1 MSSIS
6 ALASRCRAFVSCSG
20 PRGFHAAGRAA
31 GASLLFSPVLYYLL
45 AATAPLPAAPV
56 TISAANPALLPTS
69 AASGRASELEL
80 QIHQYETLYYASR
93 AKATTDGD
101 WSQLDAAVV
110 TNAAAWPELVSYYS
124 WLRLKYRRQGSEAFR
139 YPSVLRSEIEAY
151 LAAPPPQPAV
161 PLGQPARAA
170 NWEITALGAVGLGKA
185 PLVWSKGGV
194 ALPPTQSWIKV
205 SVRVKNAGTESAY
218 MYPCDFEVDDSQ
230 GRPYTCPKSPA
241 AVSYSAFAGASP
253 LAELVRP
260 GATVEY
266 WLIFDVAPDA
276 SQLQLVYKPGGG
288 AVFDLWR

>member
-1 MSSIS
+1 MWSIP
-6 ALASRCRAFVSCSG
+6 ALASRWRLFVSESG
-20 PRGFHAAGRAA
+20 RRRFRAARRAA
-31 GASLLFSPVLYYLL
+31 GASLLVSPFLLYLVT
-45 AATAPLPAAPV
+45 AAAPLPLEPV
-56 TISAANPALLPTS
+56 TPSATNGMLLPTS
-69 AASGRASELEL
+69 VSVGRASELAL
-80 QIHQYETLYYASR
+80 QIHQYETLYYAHR
-93 AKATTDGD
+93 ATPAATGD

-110 TNAAAWPELVSYYS
+110 TNAAAWPELVPYYS

-161 PLGQPARAA
+161 PLGHPAPAS
-170 NWEITALGAVGLGKA
+170 NWEITALTVVGVGKA
-185 PLVWSKGGV
+185 PLAWSKGSD
-194 ALPPTQSWIKV
+194 ALLPAHSWIKV
-205 SVRVKNAGTESAY
+205 SVRVKNVGTESAY
-218 MYPCDFEVDDSQ
+218 VYPCDFEVDDSQ

-276 SQLQLVYKPGGG
+276 SQLQLVYRPGGG
-288 AVFDLWR
+288 AAFDLWR